1 MHMTGLSL
9 SKAASVQGGGI
20 HPDSIAFDIDGVIA
34 DTMTLFLE
42 IARDEFGINGIR
54 YEDICCYNLEDCIDM
69 DRKVIDRIITSILDG
84 GYRPSLKPIPG
95 SPEVLSRL
103 AGLSQPV
110 LLVTARPRIGP
121 VRDFLD
127 SILPDCPGTL
137 DIVATGSFEAKVE
150 VLQARNISHFV
161 EDRLETCFTLN
172 AAGITPVL
180 FAQPWNRQRHPF
192 IEVTSWGEIEEL
204 IRWS

>member
-1 MHMTGLSL
+1 MHMTALGLSQ
-9 SKAASVQGGGI
+9 AAPVQSGLI
-20 HPDSIAFDIDGVIA
+20 HPGAIAFDIDGVVA
-34 DTMTLFLE
+34 DTMTLFLD
-42 IARDEFGINGIR
+42 IAREEFGINGIR

-69 DRKVIDRIITSILDG
+69 DREVIDRIIALILEG

-95 SPEVLSRL
+95 SAEVLARL

-110 LLVTARPRIGP
+110 LLVTARPSIGP
-121 VRDFLD
+121 IRAFLD
-127 SILPDCPGTL
+127 GILPGCPGDL
-137 DIVATGSFEAKVE
+137 DIVATGSFEAKTE
-150 VLQARNISHFV
+150 VLLSRRITHFV
-161 EDRLETCFTLN
+161 EDRLETCFTLD

-192 IEVTSWGEIEEL
+192 IEVTSWGGIEEL